1 MRLST
6 HIRHMQTR
14 LRAETGQALVE
25 YALILVLVSIVSFA
39 VLTAIGGRPADVFSE
54 IKSVLDSAF

>member
-1 MRLST
+1 MKLSH
-6 HIRHMQTR
+6 HIRHITKT
-14 LRAETGQALVE
+14 LRSERGQALVE

-54 IKSVLDSAF
+54 ISDVLDATF